1 MDCLGR
7 FILLFVVRST
17 DTVLSD
23 VWLINIHLLKNKTP
37 VDEVNCDCSKQIAE
51 VW

>member
-7 FILLFVVRST
+7 FILLCIVRST
-17 DTVLSD
+17 DTVFSD
-23 VWLINIHLLKNKTP
+23 VRLINIHLLKNRTH
-37 VDEVNCDCSKQIAE
+37 VDNVNCDCSKQIAE